1 MFREIRNTEVQQL
14 ERLRKEE
21 EERRIARN
29 GYLKIKP
36 QTDITVEEAMNFM
49 DNLFMMESTNI

>member
-1 MFREIRNTEVQQL
+1 MFREIRNTEAQQL

-21 EERRIARN
+21 EERSIARN

-36 QTDITVEEAMNFM
+36 QTDITVEEAMSFM